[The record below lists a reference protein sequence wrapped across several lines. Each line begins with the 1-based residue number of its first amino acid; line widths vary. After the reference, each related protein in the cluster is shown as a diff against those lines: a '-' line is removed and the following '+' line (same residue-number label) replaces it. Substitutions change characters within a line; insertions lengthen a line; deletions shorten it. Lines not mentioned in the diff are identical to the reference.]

1 MELRGAVAIVTGG
14 TGGLGAT
21 ICRALAGEGMR
32 VAVCYR
38 ERREAAETLA
48 AELGRSG
55 GEGAIFQLDAGDPR
69 SIDALVDRV
78 AERFGRIDALVN
90 NAAYNKWIAYRDL
103 PALGLD
109 DWTRILTINLT
120 APFLLIR
127 AVAPVM
133 QRQGRGRIVNVG
145 SVAGLAPTGSSIA
158 YAVSKA
164 GLVQLTRCTAVAL
177 APDILVNC
185 VAPGYME
192 GTRMTENL
200 DPSYRQRATQSALLG
215 RAAEREDVARQVVEF
230 CRTDSTTGQTLVIDA
245 GRIFH

>member
-1 MELRGAVAIVTGG
+1 MELNGAVAIVTGG

-21 ICRALAGEGMR
+21 ICRALAREHAR

-38 ERREAAETLA
+38 ERRDAAEALA

-55 GEGAIFQLDAGDPR
+55 AEGAAFQLDAGDPR
-69 SIDALVDRV
+69 STEALVDRV

-90 NAAYNKWIAYRDL
+90 NAAYNKWIAYQDL
-103 PALGLD
+103 AALGLD
-109 DWTRILTINLT
+109 DWQRILTVNLT
-120 APFLLIR
+120 APFLLTR
-127 AVAPVM
+127 AVAPLM
-133 QRQGRGRIVNVG
+133 KRQGRGRIVNVG

-164 GLVQLTRCTAVAL
+164 GLVQLTRCMAVAL
-177 APDILVNC
+177 APDVLVNC

-200 DPSYRQRATQSALLG
+200 DPAYRQRATQGAILG
-215 RAAEREDVARQVVEF
+215 RATEREDVARQVVEF
-230 CRTDSTTGQTLVIDA
+230 CRTESTTGQTLVIDA
-245 GRIFH
+245 GRVFH